1 MIKDRNEKPV
11 RGIEIDLSG
20 PDGNAFSLMGYANRL
35 ADQLGL
41 NSDEIISKSP
51 EVILLDESN
60 AECEIGTVIVDYYLS
75 FNKNSEYV
83 YKTKTD
89 CYGFSIRQKNRK
101 SVI

>member
-41 NSDEIISKSP
+41 NSDEIIEEMSSGDYENLL
-51 EVILLDESN
+51 EVFD
-60 AECEIGTVIVDYYLS
+60 
-75 FNKNSEYV
+75 KNFGKYV
-83 YKTKTD
+83 TLY
-89 CYGFSIRQKNRK
+89 R
-101 SVI
+101 